1 MQELIDSLKAQ
12 AYALEQEGR
21 TELAA
26 RARSEARR
34 LEKRKKEL
42 EGKEQAHEQQ
52 TESIALVD

>member
-42 EGKEQAHEQQ
+42 EKEGKEQAHEQK
-52 TESIALVD
+52 